1 MKRTIAATAST
12 ILVAGSLIA
21 VSPDAMA
28 PQEQAAPVVQEEMG
42 FFERLKGFFVDA
54 FADMKENTIAQYQV
68 DKANFQAVKM
78 EAKAQWE
85 EAKAGTLLQRNS
97 NVKTNP
103 AVQLQQS
110 RAQQLEEANRR
121 IMAAQERIDA
131 AKN

>member
-54 FADMKENTIAQYQV
+54 FADMKESTIAQYQV
-68 DKANFQAVKM
+68 SSIK
-78 EAKAQWE
+78 
-85 EAKAGTLLQRNS
+85 
-97 NVKTNP
+97 
-103 AVQLQQS
+103 
-110 RAQQLEEANRR
+110 
-121 IMAAQERIDA
+121 
-131 AKN
+131 KNDTKL

>member
-21 VSPDAMA
+21 MNPNAMA
-28 PQEQAAPVVQEEMG
+28 AQEQAAPVVQEEVG
-42 FFERLKGFFVDA
+42 FLERVKGFFVDA
-54 FADMKENTIAQYQV
+54 FADMKESTIAQYQV

-78 EAKAQWE
+78 ESKAQWE
-85 EAKAGTLLQRNS
+85 EAKAGTLIQRNT
-97 NVKTNP
+97 NAKTGP
-103 AVQLQQS
+103 AAQLQQS

-131 AKN
+131 TQN

>member
-21 VSPDAMA
+21 VSPDVMA

-54 FADMKENTIAQYQV
+54 FADMKESTIAQYQV

-78 EAKAQWE
+78 ESKAQWE